1 MNILEDKIRSQRPL
15 LQALECDADENS
27 LNAENVDNVKSELDA
42 KKRRKVFADSIV
54 DKKFRDDSDD
64 SDNDK

>member
-42 KKRRKVFADSIV
+42 KKRRNVFADSIV

>member
-42 KKRRKVFADSIV
+42 KKRRNVFADSIV
-54 DKKFRDDSDD
+54 DKKFRDDSD
-64 SDNDK
+64 NDK

>member
-27 LNAENVDNVKSELDA
+27 LNAEHVDNVKSELDA
-42 KKRRKVFADSIV
+42 KKRRNVFADSIV

>member
-42 KKRRKVFADSIV
+42 KKRRNDFADSIV